1 MTLTEC
7 YEKVGG
13 NYEEVLGRLMN
24 DMLIKKFLLKFL
36 NDESYK
42 NIFDNLEK
50 QNTKEAFRAA
60 HTLKGIC
67 QNLGLGT
74 LYKSSYDVTE
84 ALRDGKNEVTDEMLS
99 KLKEDY
105 EMTINVIESL

>member
-36 NDESYK
+36 NYESCK

-50 QNTKEAFRAA
+50 QDIKEAFRAA

-105 EMTINVIESL
+105 EMTVNTIESL